1 MFKIVLDAG
10 HGRNTIGNRCLKS
23 IDPNQTREWVLNARI
38 CDKIQERLQAYK
50 GVEIL
55 RVDDISGQK
64 DIPLSKR
71 VAKANEFNADIYL
84 SVHHNAGIKG
94 GGGGGLIVYT
104 FSKPDKQ
111 LEDWQEIFYDEIVKR
126 TGLRGNRYTPLAK
139 SDFYVLTHTKM
150 QALLIENGFMDS
162 TTDTPIIL
170 TEEFA
175 NKSADGYVA
184 ALVKIGGLEKVN
196 IESPTTS
203 TPKTNEEIA
212 NEVRAGKW
220 GNGAD
225 RKNRLTAAGYDYAA
239 IQAIINGK
247 PASAPT
253 PTKKTNEEIAKE
265 VIQGK
270 WGVGSERKKK
280 LTEAGYNYSEIQ
292 AIVNERLS

>member
-10 HGRNTIGNRCLKS
+10 HGRNTIGNRCSKS

-38 CDKIQERLQAYK
+38 CDKIQERLKEYK
-50 GVEIL
+50 GVEVL

-71 VAKANEFNADIYL
+71 VLKANEFKADIYL

-94 GGGGGLIVYT
+94 GSGGGLVIYT
-104 FSKPDKQ
+104 YSKPDEQ
-111 LEDWQEIFYDEIVKR
+111 LVNWQELFYDEIIER

-139 SDFYVLTHTKM
+139 SDFYVLTHTRM
-150 QALLIENGFMDS
+150 QALLIENGYMDS

-220 GNGAD
+220 GNGVD

-247 PASAPT
+247 PVFAPT